1 MLSAAVD
8 VQAGQRILGDDV
20 AGHHA
25 ADGHTHG
32 QLGLLLHQQ
41 AVGGLLQAAHPAG
54 VGAVVLL
61 LQLLAGQNGL
71 LGVDDDHEI
80 AAVGMGSV
88 LGLVLAPQQGGGGS
102 GGLAQGLAGRIEDI
116 PLADDIALVS
126 HKSGHGETSNCFS
139 KSMLN
144 FGFTEQ
150 VPRV

>member
-41 AVGGLLQAAHPAG
+41 AVGSLLQAAHPAG
-54 VGAVVLL
+54 VGAVILL

-71 LGVDDDHEI
+71 LSVDDHDVVT
-80 AAVGMGSV
+80 AVGMGSV
-88 LGLVLAPQQGGGGS
+88 LGLVLAPQQGGGG
-102 GGLAQGLAGRIEDI
+102 GGSLAQGLTSRIEDI
-116 PLADDIALVS
+116 PLADDVPLVG
-126 HKSGHGETSNCFS
+126 HKSGHGETSNFDI
-139 KSMLN
+139 
-144 FGFTEQ
+144 
-150 VPRV
+150 